1 MSKLARQ
8 SVIRALVER
17 RPVANQDELRRQ
29 LEKQGFEVTQATLS
43 RDVNELGLMKGP
55 EGYLLPG
62 SSDVAVEAGPSVESV
77 LRNFAI
83 SVKQAQNLLVLK
95 TSTSSAQPVAMAV
108 DNEDWKEVV
117 GTVGGDD
124 TVLIICVDNRAAERV
139 KERIEEQIL

>member
-8 SVIRALVER
+8 SVIRALIQHRAV
-17 RPVANQDELRRQ
+17 VNQDELRRL

-55 EGYLLPG
+55 DGYQLLHNA
-62 SSDVAVEAGPSVESV
+62 DAAIDNGPAIESV
-77 LRNFAI
+77 LRNFA
-83 SVKQAQNLLVLK
+83 VGVRQAQNLLVLK

-117 GTVGGDD
+117 GTIGGDD
-124 TVLIICVDNRAAERV
+124 TVLIICADNRAAERV
-139 KERIEEQIL
+139 KQRIEEQIL